1 MGVPSFWF
9 CQVLKHQSVE
19 HVDHVDLDE
28 AVVRTCEE
36 HFPQWGDAWKDP
48 RASLHIAD
56 GAQFVRDA
64 ADGTYD
70 VIIQDSS
77 DPFVV
82 DDDGVMKTL
91 PSGVLYEEDHIC
103 QLHRILKPNG
113 ILNIQVRRVTAGSF
127 TSLYIHS
134 QFDHFVGS
142 LAGRILQCSN
152 VTWRHHHL
160 ERKHGSL
167 WLQANQIWKC
177 HDHILSNRTHWNFDG
192 RKRACRVGRL
202 CVHTSTV

>member
-1 MGVPSFWF
+1 LGVSSSFCF

-28 AVVRTCEE
+28 AVIRTCEE

-113 ILNIQVRRVTAGSF
+113 ILNIQVRRVTAGRFASF
-127 TSLYIHS
+127 VYTFSIRPLRLFACRENPS
-134 QFDHFVGS
+134 MFQ
-142 LAGRILQCSN
+142 R
-152 VTWRHHHL
+152 HL
-160 ERKHGSL
+160 EASSL
-167 WLQANQIWKC
+167 GEETWKLVASSEP
-177 HDHILSNRTHWNFDG
+177 DMEVS
-192 RKRACRVGRL
+192 
-202 CVHTSTV
+202 

>member
-1 MGVPSFWF
+1 
-9 CQVLKHQSVE
+9 LKHHSVE

-28 AVVRTCEE
+28 EVIRTCEE
-36 HFPQWGDAWKDP
+36 YFPQWGDAWKDP
-48 RASLHIAD
+48 RAVLHICD

-82 DDDGVMKTL
+82 GDDGIVRPL

-113 ILNIQVRRVTAGSF
+113 ILNIQVWIASEP
-127 TSLYIHS
+127 
-134 QFDHFVGS
+134 
-142 LAGRILQCSN
+142 
-152 VTWRHHHL
+152 RH
-160 ERKHGSL
+160 
-167 WLQANQIWKC
+167 
-177 HDHILSNRTHWNFDG
+177 
-192 RKRACRVGRL
+192 
-202 CVHTSTV
+202 